1 MEIHNY
7 CMPNMGNTGSQIT
20 QVCNT
25 LTFAHLAREKEGGK
39 CFIGAASNL
48 LCHPLNRQVGG
59 SELRS

>member
-20 QVCNT
+20 HVCNT

-39 CFIGAASNL
+39 CFIGAASN
-48 LCHPLNRQVGG
+48 
-59 SELRS
+59 